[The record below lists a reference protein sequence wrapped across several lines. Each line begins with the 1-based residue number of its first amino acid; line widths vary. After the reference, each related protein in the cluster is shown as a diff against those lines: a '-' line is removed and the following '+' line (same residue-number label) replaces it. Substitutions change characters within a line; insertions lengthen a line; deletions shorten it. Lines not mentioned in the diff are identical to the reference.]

1 MSECNKYEVQ
11 MIKYEMARTVT
22 SDIFT
27 LSVVVWIEVLSWIV
41 KIDVNYVGS
50 PGLVSDVV
58 QVSFIQLWN
67 IFVSL

>member
-50 PGLVSDVV
+50 PGLVSDV